1 MCGYLKQKKE
11 RKKETEHK
19 VHQTEG
25 RSESD
30 EEAQLERVGVK
41 YALDPGLRG
50 KRLTVGKNR
59 SDSERKR
66 WEREWRIA
74 GNPTEIALFGGS
86 RRAKEFR

>member
-1 MCGYLKQKKE
+1 M
-11 RKKETEHK
+11 
-19 VHQTEG
+19 
-25 RSESD
+25 
-30 EEAQLERVGVK
+30 K

>member
-1 MCGYLKQKKE
+1 MWLFKTEK